1 MSETMQAT
9 TQRGHHTDHHKSTGG
24 CGVFQRQS
32 SIEWAS
38 CDVFCVE
45 LEFHEV
51 ILYAALGQHAEYKDL
66 LCDRYCHIPFSGPV
80 FQVQTGISS
89 ALVAQRSSDLSS
101 TVKGVYEF
109 PVTAM

>member
-1 MSETMQAT
+1 MGELW
-9 TQRGHHTDHHKSTGG
+9 R
-24 CGVFQRQS
+24 
-32 SIEWAS
+32 
-38 CDVFCVE
+38 FCVE

-51 ILYAALGQHAEYKDL
+51 ILYAALGHHAEYKDL

-80 FQVQTGISS
+80 FQVQTGISA

-109 PVTAM
+109 PVAAM